1 MFVEG
6 RRIKKLKVRCC
17 LIFTTKTLKWSAKLK
32 KKVLISKA
40 NNINVDF
47 DTKWKYPDTSGA
59 VPSRGG
65 GGQLGQRLQVR
76 RESARPRLRGRACG
90 PSRHFSV
97 VWMMKYRWSIQRSGS
112 VCVHVLHRGLEL
124 NCTTFLCC
132 LNGHIKMI
140 NTEIPVW
147 ITEIIWR
154 GAQAS
159 YACMWSIGFSMW
171 V

>member
-1 MFVEG
+1 MLFDIYDKNAEM
-6 RRIKKLKVRCC
+6 ICKTEEKKLKQRRYW
-17 LIFTTKTLKWSAKLK
+17 LSRPTTL
-32 KKVLISKA
+32 
-40 NNINVDF
+40 DF
-47 DTKWKYPDTSGA
+47 DTKWKYPDTSGD

-97 VWMMKYRWSIQRSGS
+97 VWMMKYRWTIQRSGS

-147 ITEIIWR
+147 ITQIIWR

-159 YACMWSIGFSMW
+159 YACTWSIGFSMW